1 MGLLMLISL
10 SFRMMTHGFLM
21 SPSSF
26 SASYAM
32 PALIEPSPINAT
44 GMRSSPFSLIAF
56 DAPTAS
62 EIEVELCPAI
72 K

>member
-1 MGLLMLISL
+1 MLISL
-10 SFRMMTHGFLM
+10 SFRMMTHGFLI

-32 PALIEPSPINAT
+32 PALIEPSPMRTT